1 MKEFL
6 KKIFYLLPRFTKRYI
21 LSCYENLHSS
31 PFKIKRFG
39 TKNTKPRILFYHVSG
54 LSFGGT
60 EKFLQIIA
68 KYLNKE
74 KYDVFFMYSPKPR
87 GNTATKLDGRRS
99 YFNDSRVNLI
109 EFQYDEM
116 TQKYPYEIK
125 NMRPHIKNII
135 QEKNIDLLVT
145 AGSGY
150 SEFPFN
156 NIRNI
161 PIILLNIFGSPNVQK
176 NILKNVCL
184 SKEVSKK
191 IESIVEKNKIEIM
204 GIPSEGPTPDSFTLG
219 QKIREKFEIKDTDMV
234 FGRIGRPD
242 NAIFDPI
249 GIRAFKKIVKEFPD
263 THYIIMSPPPVLVE
277 MVEREQ
283 IPNVHFL
290 PSSAKEEDVWAFH
303 QSIDAVAHFRNDGE
317 SFGLNIVESMLCGK
331 PVITHRSHIWN
342 AHLEYL
348 EPAFSRVA
356 NKDNV
361 DTYASFMKEFTL
373 LKQQGKLKELG
384 EKAREK
390 SEEFLIENQ
399 IVRFEKLVDESIVH

>member
-1 MKEFL
+1 
-6 KKIFYLLPRFTKRYI
+6 
-21 LSCYENLHSS
+21 
-31 PFKIKRFG
+31 
-39 TKNTKPRILFYHVSG
+39 
-54 LSFGGT
+54 
-60 EKFLQIIA
+60 
-68 KYLNKE
+68 
-74 KYDVFFMYSPKPR
+74 
-87 GNTATKLDGRRS
+87 
-99 YFNDSRVNLI
+99 
-109 EFQYDEM
+109 
-116 TQKYPYEIK
+116 
-125 NMRPHIKNII
+125 
-135 QEKNIDLLVT
+135 
-145 AGSGY
+145 
-150 SEFPFN
+150 
-156 NIRNI
+156 
-161 PIILLNIFGSPNVQK
+161 
-176 NILKNVCL
+176 
-184 SKEVSKK
+184 
-191 IESIVEKNKIEIM
+191 
-204 GIPSEGPTPDSFTLG
+204 
-219 QKIREKFEIKDTDMV
+219 
-234 FGRIGRPD
+234 
-242 NAIFDPI
+242 
-249 GIRAFKKIVKEFPD
+249 
-263 THYIIMSPPPVLVE
+263 